1 MDVMHRMRRTCGSLL
16 IMIIVSKDGSVSY
29 GFQGYGCKY
38 VPRCC
43 SNDDYYGGIGRLS
56 SSSSSLEAAIDEDII
71 SMNGIPLNGDT
82 GNKYN
87 EEERKLLRRRKF
99 GFEPLVAVQSLA
111 GSVHRVGKRQIE
123 GYEDEDEDYMDGV
136 SRMGNGGD
144 GNDNLISSALRFA
157 PSNDSDKTKSSEM
170 RSNTS
175 IPKQKNTQVVLQALA
190 SLERDMSI
198 LDNLTG
204 QTSQLSVFEVSLL
217 VGTVVAAA
225 GSPFLP
231 ETISE
236 VLAPASAAF
245 SAAIGIGAEYIGK
258 VAVSDG
264 KEVAAATIM
273 CAAESEGLLA
283 NAERVKAVIPLCVGV
298 GATCVAFSL
307 LLPSLINAFNVSN
320 IQVITELYLFCP
332 LVCVLSAAIA
342 SLTLQEVRGFCTRA
356 ISTGNRRFARA
367 GSVGRTWLSQ
377 TEQIE
382 RNSERTQTRWKTFA
396 ASVIPAP
403 LIGAIIP
410 GTTYSSKA
418 VIITALAA
426 CQSAFFLA
434 QAEYAVARGT
444 DAVSLKARS
453 AAVSDTYAN
462 QGARNG
468 AILPFTSALAAL
480 CAAATGAVVELP
492 LPDNIFIKVGAYSIF
507 PAFSALF
514 SAAASVGK
522 ARCEVDAEA
531 AVQAAGLLALE
542 YDTTT
547 TKASGLKVDSDV
559 YSNDSNILKPFEGVI
574 ELIRL
579 TASSS
584 FKRIRQRK
592 NYKTPIIFSMFA
604 KFFRNIITK
613 SRNKLNR
620 NNNVGTD
627 EINGS
632 TINGNKLSF
641 ESA

>member
-1 MDVMHRMRRTCGSLL
+1 MIKFNFCHLL
-16 IMIIVSKDGSVSY
+16 
-29 GFQGYGCKY
+29 
-38 VPRCC
+38 
-43 SNDDYYGGIGRLS
+43 
-56 SSSSSLEAAIDEDII
+56 
-71 SMNGIPLNGDT
+71 
-82 GNKYN
+82 
-87 EEERKLLRRRKF
+87 
-99 GFEPLVAVQSLA
+99 
-111 GSVHRVGKRQIE
+111 
-123 GYEDEDEDYMDGV
+123 
-136 SRMGNGGD
+136 
-144 GNDNLISSALRFA
+144 
-157 PSNDSDKTKSSEM
+157 
-170 RSNTS
+170 
-175 IPKQKNTQVVLQALA
+175 
-190 SLERDMSI
+190 
-198 LDNLTG
+198 
-204 QTSQLSVFEVSLL
+204 
-217 VGTVVAAA
+217 
-225 GSPFLP
+225 
-231 ETISE
+231 
-236 VLAPASAAF
+236 
-245 SAAIGIGAEYIGK
+245 
-258 VAVSDG
+258 
-264 KEVAAATIM
+264 
-273 CAAESEGLLA
+273 
-283 NAERVKAVIPLCVGV
+283 
-298 GATCVAFSL
+298 
-307 LLPSLINAFNVSN
+307 
-320 IQVITELYLFCP
+320 
-332 LVCVLSAAIA
+332 
-342 SLTLQEVRGFCTRA
+342 
-356 ISTGNRRFARA
+356 
-367 GSVGRTWLSQ
+367 
-377 TEQIE
+377 
-382 RNSERTQTRWKTFA
+382 
-396 ASVIPAP
+396 
-403 LIGAIIP
+403 
-410 GTTYSSKA
+410 
-418 VIITALAA
+418 ALAA

-559 YSNDSNILKPFEGVI
+559 YSDDSNILKPFEGVI

-620 NNNVGTD
+620 KNNVGTD